1 MKSNPRSCLWRLCRK
16 ARVVVEPEFELRLLL
31 RDYWTK
37 IYIFKISFG
46 DYQIS
51 ILQLISPYFRK
62 IISYSII
69 TFYYL
74 SLGWTWWFCVFRI
87 FLNLFCKIRIFLE
100 YLVKSKSQK
109 NSEIAIIQM
118 VIPVT
123 FLPNKIFCSPLPSS
137 KVWDFWKNN
146 SLSGCP

>member
-1 MKSNPRSCLWRLCRK
+1 MSVKTLPESKSSGRTGVRGWDCCYETST
-16 ARVVVEPEFELRLLL
+16 ELNC
-31 RDYWTK
+31 
-37 IYIFKISFG
+37 IFSRFRPVTIKYPFP
-46 DYQIS
+46 
-51 ILQLISPYFRK
+51 QLKSPYFRK